1 MPNPLN
7 RAMAIASKVVGE
19 LPVGKVLPPPPPPPP
34 APARAFHQAEEPA
47 ANSRL
52 DEVLAAVQRAIS
64 KQPVPEGHSRLYRYG
79 PVPADASGDGT
90 RTVFGKTYTP
100 EEWDKYLASKGIRNT
115 EPTGARGR
123 WFTDVPEELDYYVK
137 DAAFP
142 KPLYAVDVPSAR
154 LPDINVSRTPYS
166 ESSSNHA
173 REFVVPDEYLTQARR
188 LLEGRQ

>member
-1 MPNPLN
+1 
-7 RAMAIASKVVGE
+7 
-19 LPVGKVLPPPPPPPP
+19 
-34 APARAFHQAEEPA
+34 
-47 ANSRL
+47 
-52 DEVLAAVQRAIS
+52 
-64 KQPVPEGHSRLYRYG
+64 
-79 PVPADASGDGT
+79 
-90 RTVFGKTYTP
+90 VFGKTYTP